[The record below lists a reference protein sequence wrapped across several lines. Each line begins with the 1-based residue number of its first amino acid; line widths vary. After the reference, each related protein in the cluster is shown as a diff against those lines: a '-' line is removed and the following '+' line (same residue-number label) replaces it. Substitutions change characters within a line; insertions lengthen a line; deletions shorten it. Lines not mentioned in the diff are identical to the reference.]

1 MLAFHSRHVE
11 VNHDGRDYSPSQPA
25 LFEAVCNDILVK
37 CILGACRQSP
47 ARILSEN
54 FPRHLPQA
62 SGAHDAS
69 IALLLR
75 GGRAGGQRA
84 DPKGVADALWAL
96 VLGYLDAS
104 LPGEALIWHA
114 SLHGNKLS
122 G

>member
-1 MLAFHSRHVE
+1 MMEETIRLHSL
-11 VNHDGRDYSPSQPA
+11 PSLKLSVMTYFSNVFWVHA
-25 LFEAVCNDILVK
+25 GNLLLV
-37 CILGACRQSP
+37 S
-47 ARILSEN
+47 LSEN

-69 IALLLR
+69 IALMLR
-75 GGRAGGQRA
+75 GGRTGGQRA

-104 LPGEALIWHA
+104 LPGEAFIWHA